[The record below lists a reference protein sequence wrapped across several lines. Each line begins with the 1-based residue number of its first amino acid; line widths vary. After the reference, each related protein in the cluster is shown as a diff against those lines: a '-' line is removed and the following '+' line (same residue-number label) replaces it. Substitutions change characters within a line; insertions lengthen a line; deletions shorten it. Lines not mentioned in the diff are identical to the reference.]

1 MALKKYKELT
11 SLNDETLA
19 KDLAEATANYHSSK
33 FEHTIKGLANPTEL
47 RHMRRE
53 VAMIETEIRK
63 RELSKDLR
71 LDIEDVQ
78 NKING
83 KKSSKDK
90 SGRCP

>member
-53 VAMIETEIRK
+53 VAMMETEIRK
-63 RELSKDLR
+63 RAEELNNRSKIR
-71 LDIEDVQ
+71 YRRR
-78 NKING
+78 
-83 KKSSKDK
+83 SK
-90 SGRCP
+90 